1 MKSLL
6 FAAAIAIGAI
16 ASATTTFTIATVALT
31 AAADQAL
38 AQRGGDARGRCPN
51 GGYVNG
57 VYKCRR

>member
-38 AQRGGDARGRCPN
+38 AQRGGDARVAVPM
-51 GGYVNG
+51 V
-57 VYKCRR
+57 VT

>member
-6 FAAAIAIGAI
+6 FAAAIAIGAV
-16 ASATTTFTIATVALT
+16 ASATTTFTIAAIALT
-31 AAADQAL
+31 ADQAR

-57 VYKCRR
+57 VYRCRR